1 MTTSIWFRDGDS
13 KYFAKIACQNG
24 GVRVLEAKNERGESV
39 NPDFICKQATKAY
52 KRIKSYGD
60 LPHENQEQEDEA

>member
-24 GVRVLEAKNERGESV
+24 GVRVLEAKNERGELVS
-39 NPDFICKQATKAY
+39 PDFICKQATKAY

-60 LPHENQEQEDEA
+60 LPDENQEENEM

>member
-24 GVRVLEAKNERGESV
+24 AVRVLEAKNERGETV

-60 LPHENQEQEDEA
+60 IPNENQEENEM

>member
-24 GVRVLEAKNERGESV
+24 GVRVLEAKNERGELV
-39 NPDFICKQATKAY
+39 NPDFICKQATQA
-52 KRIKSYGD
+52 
-60 LPHENQEQEDEA
+60 